1 MKQGLLENFFLIR
14 LVSSLISVLVACF
27 SDLLSLFISTI
38 SIYAEVEL
46 TVIKISDGTT
56 VTLNELIASIKNARK
71 LGNKISF
78 TLDTC
83 YVTIGPGTD
92 LHDVAD
98 TLKLIATE
106 VQPLPKWINY

>member
-27 SDLLSLFISTI
+27 SGLLSLFVSTI

-83 YVTIGPGTD
+83 YVTIAGTD

-106 VQPLPKWINY
+106 VSHCQNG